1 MAQRTKKIIVI
12 KIGSSTLVTAEGK
25 LDRAYIACLAHQ
37 IHEVRQAGWS
47 PVIVSSAAIAC
58 GLEAL
63 GIATRPSD
71 IPTLQA
77 AASVGQNALMA
88 TYAEEFSRYDILTS
102 IVLITRHT
110 TARRDSYLHA
120 RDTLER
126 LIELDVVPIINEN
139 DTVSVEQIRFGDND
153 TLAALVACLVG
164 ARLCVIFSD
173 IEGLYTANPIL
184 DAHAELIPKVTRIT
198 PEVMALAG
206 GATSKVGSGGMI
218 TKIRAA
224 RVLMVAGI
232 KMIICH
238 GRRERN
244 LQRILAG
251 EALGTCFVAHDVP
264 HDITPKKLW
273 IALGD
278 NAKGVLVVDEGAKRA
293 LISQGSSLLAVGV
306 KEARGSFVQGDIVD
320 ICDMDGYL
328 IARGKAGAPSSEIS
342 LACGRSQ
349 QEIKGNELLVHLGQR
364 PVVHRDELVVF
375 E

>member
-25 LDRAYIACLAHQ
+25 LDRAYIARLAQQ

-126 LIELDVVPIINEN
+126 LLDLDVVPIINEN

-164 ARLCVIFSD
+164 AQLCVIFSD
-173 IEGLYTANPIL
+173 IEGLFTANPSL
-184 DAHAELIPKVTRIT
+184 DAHAQLIPEVTRIT

-232 KMIICH
+232 KMVICH
-238 GRRERN
+238 GRCEQS
-244 LQRILAG
+244 LQRLLAG
-251 EALGTCFVAHDVP
+251 EALGTCFVARDVP

-278 NAKGVLVVDEGAKRA
+278 NAKGVLVVDDGAKRA

-306 KEARGSFVQGDIVD
+306 REVKGSFARGDIVD
-320 ICDMDGYL
+320 ICDADGYL

-349 QEIKGNELLVHLGQR
+349 QEIKGNELLVNLGQR